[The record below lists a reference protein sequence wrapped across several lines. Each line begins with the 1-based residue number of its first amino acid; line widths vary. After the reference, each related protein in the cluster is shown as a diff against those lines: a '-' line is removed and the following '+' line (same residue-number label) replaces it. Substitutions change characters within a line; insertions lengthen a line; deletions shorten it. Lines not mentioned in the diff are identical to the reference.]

1 MCMWPLATPGLC
13 LINFT
18 LSTCAHCLSACTHV
32 FLYALIYLS
41 DAYHTP
47 VNLCHSIKLLYF
59 LLLGRDITAEPAT
72 AVLGFTL
79 RKLVRRYT

>member
-1 MCMWPLATPGLC
+1 MHVASGYTW
-13 LINFT
+13 T
-18 LSTCAHCLSACTHV
+18 LSDKFYIVYMCSLSFLHALIV

-59 LLLGRDITAEPAT
+59 LLLERDITAEPAT